1 MRTSDSLL
9 AELKAGGYTL
19 RAEGERLR
27 VTPAHLLTDALRA
40 AIRKHRDELY
50 ALVTS
55 EDTEVQVPSNVAPV
69 ASVQA
74 PKPQQ
79 QALRVCCENCRHF
92 TPDPVGFRGIGTCTV
107 TGTGLAAERP
117 TFEPP
122 CYPKAPRRCS
132 SFIAMEGHEE

>member
-9 AELKAGGYTL
+9 AELRSGGFTL
-19 RAEGERLR
+19 TAEGERLR

-40 AIRKHRDELY
+40 TICEHRDALH
-50 ALVTS
+50 ALVADNTGVRYRLNA
-55 EDTEVQVPSNVAPV
+55 TPV
-69 ASVQA
+69 AIVQG

-79 QALRVCCENCRHF
+79 QALWVCCENCRHF
-92 TPDPVGFRGIGTCTV
+92 TPDPLGFGGIGTCAA

-122 CYPKAPRRCS
+122 CYPEAPRRCS
-132 SFIAMEGHEE
+132 SFLALGDHEE